1 MLRPATSPPHLITLI
16 FATALSVVTL
26 NLFLPGL
33 PAIAAEFGTSYTTVS
48 LSLSG
53 YFLVTAVVQLLA
65 GPLSDRYG
73 RRPVILGGLAVF
85 SVASVGCLRADS
97 IESFLF
103 WRVFQ
108 AAVASGAALSM
119 AVVRDTVPEREAARR
134 IGLIGMAMA
143 LGPMVAPLVGGLLGE
158 AFGWRASF
166 ALYATLG
173 FALLLIVWAD
183 LGETN
188 ASRGRPLRAQ
198 MADYPRLLGDGRFW
212 GYAVT
217 SALSLSCV
225 FVVMLGAPAL
235 GAAEGLS
242 QGAVGLVLAVTP
254 VGYILGSGATTRL
267 ARQLPGPRLI
277 LLGRFIALGGML
289 LALALALTG
298 VPLPAYLAC
307 FAAIGIGNGLTL
319 PAAYS
324 GAMSVRP
331 DLAGSAASLVSALNV
346 LVGAAVTAVAGAVP
360 GLLAE
365 RAGLALL
372 LIGICTAALAAALFT
387 RRTVGQ
393 GAVA

>member
-1 MLRPATSPPHLITLI
+1 MLRPATTPPHLITLI

-33 PAIAAEFGTSYTTVS
+33 PAIAEEFDASYATVS

-53 YFLVTAVVQLLA
+53 YFLVTAVVQLFA

-73 RRPVILGGLAVF
+73 RRPVILGGLALF
-85 SVASVGCLRADS
+85 FVASVGCLRAES

-103 WRVFQ
+103 WRVLQ

-143 LGPMVAPLVGGLLGE
+143 LGPMVAPLIGGLLGE

-166 ALYATLG
+166 ALYAALG
-173 FALLLIVWAD
+173 FGLLLLVWAD

-188 ASRGRPLRAQ
+188 GSRGRPLREQ
-198 MADYPRLLGDGRFW
+198 MADYPRLLRDGRFW
-212 GYAVT
+212 GYAAT
-217 SALSLSCV
+217 SALSLCCV
-225 FVVMLGAPAL
+225 FVVMLGAPTL
-235 GAAEGLS
+235 GEAESLS
-242 QGAVGLVLAVTP
+242 QGAVGLALAVTP
-254 VGYILGSGATTRL
+254 VGYIVGTGATTRL
-267 ARQLPGPRLI
+267 ARHFPGPRLI
-277 LLGRFIALGGML
+277 LLGRFISMGGMV
-289 LALALALTG
+289 LALVLAVTG
-298 VPLPAYLAC
+298 VPLALYFGC

-331 DLAGSAASLVSALNV
+331 ELAGSAASLVSALNV
-346 LVGAAVTAVAGAVP
+346 IVGAVVTAAAGAMPAVISD
-360 GLLAE
+360 
-365 RAGLALL
+365 RAGLALVL
-372 LIGICTAALAAALFT
+372 VLICTGALAAGLFT
-387 RRTVGQ
+387 RRI
-393 GAVA
+393 VARTATA